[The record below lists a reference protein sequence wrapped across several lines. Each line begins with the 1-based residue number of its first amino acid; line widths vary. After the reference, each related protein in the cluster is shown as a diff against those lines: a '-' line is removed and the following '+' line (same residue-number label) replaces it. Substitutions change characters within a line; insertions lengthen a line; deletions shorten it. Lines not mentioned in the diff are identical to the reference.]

1 MTTTMGQLVSKLYDR
16 YERAFHDEELAAL
29 ATQAMIEE
37 ILKDARVRGHGRR
50 RSR

>member
-16 YERAFHDEELAAL
+16 YERRFHDEQLAAL

-37 ILKDARVRGHGRR
+37 ILRESRARGAHRR
-50 RSR
+50 RGR